1 MKRGGGGKKRY
12 QKRRSVD
19 SRGRPLGSGGAS
31 HRTTFFGVPCQW
43 LTFLWKI
50 GWLVWYSSTSHF
62 FRMMISRNWFW
73 MIYFKLYK
81 LSTESVDGSLMK
93 LSLAV
98 VKVADDVR
106 GHSTDSLI
114 HKDHVDVVTVAL
126 IHFVALIHGWF
137 TADSLIHTDFVA
149 LIHTDSFCG
158 LDSHW
163 FTDSGCCFVVLIHWF
178 RMLFL
183 WPWFTDRGWCRETV
197 TTLTTALSLLTG
209 DLIWSSDLD
218 HQYFRFVWIFIIF
231 YARHRF
237 FLQQFLES

>member
-1 MKRGGGGKKRY
+1 
-12 QKRRSVD
+12 
-19 SRGRPLGSGGAS
+19 
-31 HRTTFFGVPCQW
+31 
-43 LTFLWKI
+43 
-50 GWLVWYSSTSHF
+50 
-62 FRMMISRNWFW
+62 MISRNWFW

-137 TADSLIHTDFVA
+137 TADSHWF
-149 LIHTDSFCG
+149 TDSHWFCG

-163 FTDSGCCFVVLIHWF
+163 FILWPWFTLIHWF
-178 RMLFL
+178 RMLFCGL
-183 WPWFTDRGWCRETV
+183 DSLIQDAVFVALIHWQGMMSWNSDNFDNSALTFDRW
-197 TTLTTALSLLTG
+197 SH
-209 DLIWSSDLD
+209 LIFRPWSSVFPVRLNIY
-218 HQYFRFVWIFIIF
+218 YFLCSPSFFFATILRELNQMYFWWKLNQMYF
-231 YARHRF
+231 Y
-237 FLQQFLES
+237 L